1 MKGNNDC
8 DSALF
13 GVLVAILVLLAFFEG
28 YLSGKEVEVNN
39 SPSILDAIVNKRMS
53 ECELSGR
60 NLDQILND
68 NDIYRIFNNYEDIIS
83 KVTFE
88 DEHHVVKEAKCKTL
102 FIATTGD
109 ELKAEFRMDNF
120 KKKGKIYV
128 YVPINVYSEQ
138 ISLLKN
144 KTINLCAA
152 ADSVN
157 LKERLCKEINQAHV
171 KDFTIWKFMANKA
184 VKSMQSPKKI
194 DEYFAW
200 LQTGPESNYLFF
212 IRLNKEDIDFRTD
225 IDSPVYENG
234 RFAWP
239 YVKDN

>member
-1 MKGNNDC
+1 MKDND
-8 DSALF
+8 DFSSALF
-13 GVLVAILVLLAFFEG
+13 GIVVCIFVIFTFFYG
-28 YLSGKEVEVNN
+28 YYSGKEVEVNN

-102 FIATTGD
+102 FIATTGG

-157 LKERLCKEINQAHV
+157 LKERLCKEINQVHV